1 MPTVSE
7 LITAKTA
14 DTLFEEGLGVA
25 QTEGLPTTA
34 WQPGSVPRTLLK
46 ADAAALADL
55 HGTQAAI
62 AKGAFLDD
70 AEGAWLTLYAA
81 SRFQVTRVAAVF
93 CRGYVRVTVASGA
106 GPYTIPAAGLLVS
119 DGARRWRSVNATAI
133 TVTSAAPTDVLVEAE
148 GSGTDY
154 NVATGTSMSPV
165 ISVLVSPALAG
176 VSVNNPAY
184 ASGTWITRSGA
195 AEESDAS
202 VRTRCRARWGTQGR
216 GANDSAYEY
225 WAHTGHGVEA
235 QVTRAKVVWGPG
247 DGTLTVYLAG
257 PSGAV
262 SSPDAALVSAWVASN
277 KPGTD
282 NPTVV
287 SATAITVSLLAT
299 VTVAAAS
306 DSTANRARA
315 TDALAVY
322 FAALDIAEDVDLGRL
337 YEALYAAAGILDA
350 DITQP
355 SADVSINN
363 GEIATLSV
371 ALTWNVV

>member
-1 MPTVSE
+1 MPVADI
-7 LITAKTA
+7 ITPKTA
-14 DTLFEEGLGVA
+14 DTLFEEALTVA

-46 ADAAALADL
+46 ADATALADL
-55 HGTQAAI
+55 HATQAAI

-70 AEGAWLTLYAA
+70 AEGAWLTLHAA
-81 SRFQVTRVAAVF
+81 SRFQVTRTPAVF

-133 TVTSAAPTDVLVEAE
+133 TVTSAAPADVLVEAE

-154 NVATGTSMSPV
+154 NVATGAITT
-165 ISVLVSPALAG
+165 LVSPALAG
-176 VSVNNPAY
+176 VSVSNPAY
-184 ASGTWITRSGA
+184 ASGTWLTRSGA

-202 VRTRCRARWGTQGR
+202 VRARCRARWGTLGR
-216 GANDSAYEY
+216 GANDSAYLY
-225 WAHTGHGVEA
+225 LARTGHSVEA
-235 QVTRAKVVWGPG
+235 QVTRAQVVWGPG

-262 SSPDAALVSAWVASN
+262 SNSVERVVGDWVLAN

-282 NPTVV
+282 NPTVM
-287 SATAITVSLLAT
+287 SATAIPVSLLAA

-315 TDALAVY
+315 TDALAAY
-322 FAALDIAEDVDLGRL
+322 FAALDIGEDVDLGRL
-337 YEALYAAAGILDA
+337 YECIYAAAGIIDA

-355 SADVSINN
+355 AADVSINN
-363 GEIATLSV
+363 GQIATLSV
-371 ALTWNVV
+371 AITWVVV

>member
-1 MPTVSE
+1 MASVSD

-14 DTLFEEGLGVA
+14 DTLFEEALVVA
-25 QTEGLPTTA
+25 QAEGLPTTA
-34 WQPGSVPRTLLK
+34 WQAGSVPRTLLK

-154 NVATGTSMSPV
+154 NAVVGAIT
-165 ISVLVSPALAG
+165 ILVSPALAG
-176 VSVNNPAY
+176 VSVANPVY
-184 ASGTWITRSGA
+184 ADSDWKIRSGA

-202 VRTRCRARWGTQGR
+202 VRARCRARWGTLGR
-216 GANDSAYEY
+216 GATDAAYVY
-225 WAHTGHGVEA
+225 LSRTGHAYEA
-235 QVTRAKVVWGPG
+235 QVTRAPVVWGPG

-262 SSPDAALVSAWVASN
+262 SSTVELVVGDWVLAN

-282 NPTVV
+282 NPTTM
-287 SATAITVSLLAT
+287 SATAIPVSLLAT

-306 DSTANRARA
+306 DSAANRARA
-315 TDALAVY
+315 TDALATY